1 MISLTSFNKRLLL
14 LPALFSLLCCNRPGG
29 PDEGVIYYDVTFPF
43 LGESVLVNVFPEELV
58 VSFKDNEV
66 RGTLRAIG
74 GIVTT
79 EFIADNEE
87 LLLYQVLKS
96 FQEKSYCKLSENEV
110 VTRLGE
116 MPVFEYQ
123 PTDEVE
129 MVAGI
134 PCKVTIA
141 KFTTDSM
148 PPIRLLHTDALGLE
162 NPNWFTQYHEIED
175 VLLGYE
181 IEHFGMRMKL
191 TARKF
196 ENIEIS
202 EKEFEIDVAYK
213 QVSPN
218 EMDQLFT
225 GLMDEFT
232 DQP

>member
-1 MISLTSFNKRLLL
+1 MIRLTPFKSRLIL
-14 LPALFSLLCCNRPGG
+14 LPALFSLLFCSRPGG
-29 PDEGVIYYDVTFPF
+29 PDEGVIYYDVSFPF

-58 VSFKDNEV
+58 VTFKDNEV

-87 LLLYQVLKS
+87 HLLYQVLKS
-96 FQEKSYCKLSENEV
+96 FQEKSYCALSEDDVEQKLN
-110 VTRLGE
+110 E
-116 MPVFEYQ
+116 MPVFEYT
-123 PTDEVE
+123 PTDEIE
-129 MVAGI
+129 IVAGI
-134 PCKVTIA
+134 PCKVTLA
-141 KFTTDSM
+141 KFVTDSM
-148 PPIRLLHTDALGLE
+148 PPIRLLHTNALGLE

-196 ENIEIS
+196 ENIEVS
-202 EKEFEIDVAYK
+202 DREFEIDPAYK
-213 QVSPN
+213 QVSSG
-218 EMDQLFT
+218 EMDQLFK
-225 GLMDEFT
+225 GLMVEFT